1 MTTPISRR
9 NFLKQSSAASAGITV
24 GSPLVLSLMGS
35 ELAHAST
42 TDPYRALVCVFLA
55 GGNDAYDTVIR
66 TDKGLDTYLA
76 ARRNICGSVVVPT
89 SFDATSAGYWTGQV
103 ANSAT
108 MQLNQAVVS
117 QYQTTQNLQA
127 GHPDYNLALAV
138 HPRLT
143 YIKACFD
150 AGKLAVIGNIGPLLA
165 PVTAA
170 QFEGRVPVD
179 AKLPE
184 MPPKLFSHNDQ
195 QSMWQSGM
203 PEGSTTGW
211 GGEMV
216 RRASIANANAI
227 NGKADGTFSAIGMD
241 ATPVFCFG
249 TNTNL
254 PSNAKVVLPYGASSQ
269 LGALR
274 MGNTLPTFDRVAGD
288 ATAAE
293 LNAYWNRD
301 KLLADL
307 FTGAKGTSDGAT
319 AGVSLGHLIEQD
331 VATKLDNTDKSWHY
345 LTKALSNSPAAP
357 TTPEPAK
364 GPLALQLRMV
374 AKIIQARKNA
384 PLSMARQ
391 VFYVQLGGF
400 DTHSGQDNITRANL
414 LGDLNDALEEFY
426 RLLDG
431 DSANV
436 VTFTASDFGRKF
448 TQNGD
453 GTDHG
458 WGGHHFVLG
467 GNVKGGAYGHFPDTT
482 ATITRQ
488 VNSSDRTQSVTSLKY
503 TDPQMLTTDG
513 TMVPKV
519 SVDSLVYEL
528 GKWLGVDWGTAD
540 VMSKIL
546 PKFKL
551 TGNVVGTGS
560 AAEPV
565 LTGILPA

>member
-1 MTTPISRR
+1 MTNQISRR
-9 NFLKQSSAASAGITV
+9 DFLKQSSAASAGITV

-35 ELAHAST
+35 ELAHASP

-76 ARRNICGSVVVPT
+76 ARRNICGGVVVPT
-89 SFDATSAGYWTGQV
+89 SADATTAGYWTAQL
-103 ANSAT
+103 ANPLA
-108 MQLNQAVVS
+108 MQLKQTVVS
-117 QYQTTQNLQA
+117 QYRTTQQLQTT
-127 GHPDYNLALAV
+127 HPDYNLALAV

-143 YIKACFD
+143 YIKECFD

-165 PVTAA
+165 PVTKA
-170 QFEGRVPVD
+170 QFEGGTQP
-179 AKLPE
+179 AL
-184 MPPKLFSHNDQ
+184 PPKLFSHNDQ
-195 QSMWQSGM
+195 QSMWQSGK
-203 PEGSTTGW
+203 PEGSGTGW

-216 RRASIANANAI
+216 RRANITNVNKIRHVNETVAS
-227 NGKADGTFSAIGMD
+227 ADGTFNAIGID
-241 ATPVFCFG
+241 TTPVFCFG
-249 TNTNL
+249 TNTNV
-254 PSNAKVVLPYGASSQ
+254 PGNAKVVLPYGASSQ
-269 LGALR
+269 RGAIR
-274 MGNTLPTFDRVAGD
+274 MGNTLPTFDRVAND
-288 ATAAE
+288 ATAPE
-293 LNAYWNRD
+293 LNAYWDRD

-319 AGVSLGHLIEQD
+319 EGVSLGHLIEQD

-345 LTKALSNSPAAP
+345 LTAALG
-357 TTPEPAK
+357 TFQEPA
-364 GPLALQLRMV
+364 GTSLSRQLQMV
-374 AKIIQARKNA
+374 AKIIKARTTA

-400 DTHSGQDNITRANL
+400 DTHSGQDNNTHANL
-414 LGDLNDALEEFY
+414 LGELNDALKEFY
-426 RLLDG
+426 DLLDT

-482 ATITRQ
+482 ATITRK
-488 VNSSDRTQSVTSLKY
+488 VNGDSTQSVTSIKY
-503 TDPQMLTTDG
+503 TDTQMLTGDG

-519 SVDSLVYEL
+519 SVDSLVYKL
-528 GKWLGVDWGTAD
+528 GKWLGVDWGTVD
-540 VMSKIL
+540 VTKQIL
-546 PKFKL
+546 PNFQVA
-551 TGNVVGTGS
+551 GGTGS
-560 AAEPV
+560 AAEPF
-565 LTGILPA
+565 LTDILPA

>member
-9 NFLKQSSAASAGITV
+9 SFLKQSSAASAGVTV

-35 ELAHAST
+35 DLAHATPS
-42 TDPYRALVCVFLA
+42 DPYRALVCVFLA

-76 ARRNICGSVVVPT
+76 ARRNICSSVVVPT
-89 SFDATSAGYWTGQV
+89 SFDPKNAGYWTGQV
-103 ANSAT
+103 ADT
-108 MQLNQAVVS
+108 TKMQLNQTVVS
-117 QYQTTQNLQA
+117 QYRTTQQLQTT
-127 GHPDYNLALAV
+127 HPDYNLALAV

-143 YIKACFD
+143 YIKECFD

-170 QFEGRVPVD
+170 QFEGKVPVGT
-179 AKLPE
+179 KLPE

-195 QSMWQSGM
+195 QSMWQSGK
-203 PEGSTTGW
+203 PEGSGTGW

-216 RRASIANANAI
+216 RRANITNVNKIRHVNETVAT
-227 NGKADGTFSAIGMD
+227 ADGTFSAVGID
-241 ATPVFCFG
+241 TTPVFCFG

-254 PSNAKVVLPYGASSQ
+254 PSNTKVVLPYGASSQ
-269 LGALR
+269 RGAVR
-274 MGNTLPTFDRVAGD
+274 MGNTLPTFDRVAND
-288 ATAAE
+288 ATAPE
-293 LNAYWNRD
+293 LNAYWDRD

-307 FTGAKGTSDGAT
+307 FTGAKGTSDGAIE
-319 AGVSLGHLIEQD
+319 GMSLGHLIEQD

-345 LTKALSNSPAAP
+345 LTSALGTFPDP
-357 TTPEPAK
+357 TGT
-364 GPLALQLRMV
+364 GLWRQLQMV
-374 AKIIQARKNA
+374 AKIIKARTTA
-384 PLSMARQ
+384 PLNMARQ

-400 DTHSGQDNITRANL
+400 DTHSGQDNDTHTKL
-414 LGDLNDALEEFY
+414 LGELNDALKDFY
-426 RLLDG
+426 DLLG
-431 DSANV
+431 TDSANV

-467 GNVKGGAYGHFPDTT
+467 GDVKGGAYGHFPDTT
-482 ATITRQ
+482 ATI
-488 VNSSDRTQSVTSLKY
+488 NLKSNGDGTQSVTSIQYKD
-503 TDPQMLTTDG
+503 TQMLSGDG

-528 GKWLGVDWGTAD
+528 GKWLGVDWNTTD
-540 VMSKIL
+540 VMKQIL
-546 PKFKL
+546 PKFRL
-551 TGNVVGTGS
+551 TGDVVGTGS
-560 AAEPV
+560 AAEPF
-565 LTGILPA
+565 LTGILPD